1 MKKRNSMVL
10 KIMDHI
16 VDRCSSDEGLETN
29 EISRE
34 FVEGVVDS
42 FKAEIVDEVINRFK
56 NYGWIIEG
64 ETK

>member
-1 MKKRNSMVL
+1 MKKRNSIIL
-10 KIMDHI
+10 KVMDEV

-34 FVEGVVDS
+34 FVESVVDS
-42 FKAEIVDEVINRFK
+42 FKAEMVDEVINRFK